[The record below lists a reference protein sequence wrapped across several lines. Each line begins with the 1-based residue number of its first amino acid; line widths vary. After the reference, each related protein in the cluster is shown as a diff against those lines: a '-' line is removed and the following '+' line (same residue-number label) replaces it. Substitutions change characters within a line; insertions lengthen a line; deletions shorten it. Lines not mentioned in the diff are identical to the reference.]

1 MDRLGRQ
8 LDTAQKTFME
18 VEGTR
23 SRQLTRVV
31 EQISNRSQNSLP
43 EGKKAKSAQL
53 ELED

>member
-1 MDRLGRQ
+1 MERLGRQ

-31 EQISNRSQNSLP
+31 EQISTRSHNSLD
-43 EGKKAKSAQL
+43 ETKKPKQL
-53 ELED
+53 KLED